1 MMTLRLSEGVRD
13 LFAKVGDQQCK
24 NILANI
30 CVSTLMLRNSIAS
43 LGVKTG
49 QVVVRVMIL
58 REALKL
64 VSGLQ
69 VR

>member
-30 CVSTLMLRNSIAS
+30 YVSTLILRNSIAS

-49 QVVVRVMIL
+49 QVVVIL
-58 REALKL
+58 REALNL